1 MKNIIKVLAIVLLSV
16 LSACSN
22 GGKSTKKEPPKTEN
36 AMKEFAKNMKVDGAT
51 IKMVYWPKNA
61 KDSVR
66 VSLEAN
72 KDKKLISG
80 ISNAIESLETKKVN
94 EKPVLP
100 QTSVVDSFEI
110 VVNGVTYNVSFYKE
124 GYATYKNFKTGENQI
139 LEVSKDDIESVDK
152 LAKTYQAK

>member
-1 MKNIIKVLAIVLLSV
+1 MKNITKVLAIVLLSV

-66 VSLEAN
+66 VSLEA
-72 KDKKLISG
+72 
-80 ISNAIESLETKKVN
+80 NAIESLETKKVN